1 MKKHVI
7 LSCVVL
13 LGACDSK
20 IDDLEVFINE
30 VKANTPVVIEPY
42 PEFQSMPAFAYSA
55 QALRSPFQHPRN
67 TGVEIQTAVRANCK
81 QPTFNRSKQA
91 LEKYGSDA
99 LSVTGTFTSNN
110 KKWALIQTN
119 SGSLHKVT
127 TGDYLGLFYG
137 KIDSIQNS
145 TVFYTEM
152 LPDGAGCW
160 KSKPAKLTMLS
171 KAGEKDV

>member
-1 MKKHVI
+1 MKKYVI
-7 LSCVVL
+7 LSCAVL
-13 LGACDSK
+13 LSACDSE
-20 IDDLEVFINE
+20 IGDLEVFIAE
-30 VKANTPVVIEPY
+30 VQATTPVVIEPY
-42 PEFQSMPAFAYSA
+42 PEFKSMPAFAYAA
-55 QALRSPFQHPRN
+55 QDLRSPFQHPRN
-67 TGVEIQTAVRANCK
+67 TGVEIQTEARANCA
-81 QPTFNRSKQA
+81 QPTFSRTKQA

-127 TGDYLGLFYG
+127 VGDYLGLFYG
-137 KIDSIQNS
+137 KIDSIQDS

>member
-1 MKKHVI
+1 MKKYVVF
-7 LSCVVL
+7 SCAIL
-13 LGACDSK
+13 LGACDSRV
-20 IDDLEVFINE
+20 DDLEVFMTE
-30 VKANTPVVIEPY
+30 VQSNTPVNIDPY
-42 PEFQSMPAFAYSA
+42 PEFQSMPAFSYSA
-55 QALRSPFQHPRN
+55 NNLRSPFQHPRN
-67 TGVEIQTAVRANCK
+67 TGVEIQAEVKANCA
-81 QPTFNRSKQA
+81 QPAFNRSKQA

-110 KKWALIQTN
+110 KKWALVQTN

-127 TGDYLGLFYG
+127 AGDYIGLFYG
-137 KIDSIQNS
+137 KIDSIQNG